1 MLILRDDEIQFLG
14 YVFPTASKPVQLLIK
29 TRSSHQ
35 HADHHRL
42 HPRLHPPLLHI
53 RDEDQRR
60 KVPSQAGVLSKIV
73 LVPHLGNPFHPVLDF
88 EINYLRPSHRDT
100 ALISSSLI
108 VLSALCCTLPFYTV
122 LHVPMER

>member
-42 HPRLHPPLLHI
+42 HPPLASSLHI
-53 RDEDQRR
+53 RDEDQRW
-60 KVPSQAGVLSKIV
+60 KVPSQAGVLSKSV

-88 EINYLRPSHRDT
+88 EINYLRPSHRDE

-108 VLSALCCTLPFYTV
+108 VLSALCCILPFYTV
-122 LHVPMER
+122 LHVAMER